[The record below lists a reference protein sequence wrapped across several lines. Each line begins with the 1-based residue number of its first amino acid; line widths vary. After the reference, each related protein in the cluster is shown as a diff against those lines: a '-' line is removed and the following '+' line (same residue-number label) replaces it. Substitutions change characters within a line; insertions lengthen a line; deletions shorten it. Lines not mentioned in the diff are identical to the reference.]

1 MGIKIEILIHE
12 APSGHVY
19 LFAIIF
25 LCRHALLLNK
35 ELHIHFYAVGL
46 NYTNVVV
53 FFFSKSVVMNNKR
66 EHGPA
71 SGDTPGKSGK
81 KMAKKPQRPGAVD

>member
-12 APSGHVY
+12 APSRHVY

-46 NYTNVVV
+46 NYTNIVVF

-66 EHGPA
+66 EH
-71 SGDTPGKSGK
+71 
-81 KMAKKPQRPGAVD
+81 